1 MQPCLMDCQC
11 KGCRNAYGK
20 KSEKENV
27 SPQEKRRINREN
39 KSYKKKRTSE
49 YMRIK
54 IGKAIPSGWTL
65 LETTTFYYVITYLQ
79 VRIEEVDL
87 FLVVAMYNN
96 IATYS
101 QREFDCQYQVNPNPQ
116 KQIVSFF
123 KYKTECRKQSSK
135 SG

>member
-1 MQPCLMDCQC
+1 MA
-11 KGCRNAYGK
+11 RNLRKK
-20 KSEKENV
+20 KS
-27 SPQEKRRINREN
+27 PQGKRRIDREN

-49 YMRIK
+49 YMRIE
-54 IGKAIPSGWTL
+54 IGKATPSGWTL
-65 LETTTFYYVITYLQ
+65 LETTTLYYAITYLQ
-79 VRIEEVDL
+79 VRGEEVDL

-101 QREFDCQYQVNPNPQ
+101 QREFDCQYQVNPKPQ

>member
-1 MQPCLMDCQC
+1 MA
-11 KGCRNAYGK
+11 RNLRKK
-20 KSEKENV
+20 KS
-27 SPQEKRRINREN
+27 PQGKRRIYREN
-39 KSYKKKRTSE
+39 KSYKKKGTSE
-49 YMRIK
+49 YMRIE
-54 IGKAIPSGWTL
+54 IGMATPSGWTL
-65 LETTTFYYVITYLQ
+65 LETTTLYYAITYLQ
-79 VRIEEVDL
+79 VRGEEVDL

-101 QREFDCQYQVNPNPQ
+101 QREFDCQYQVNPKPQ